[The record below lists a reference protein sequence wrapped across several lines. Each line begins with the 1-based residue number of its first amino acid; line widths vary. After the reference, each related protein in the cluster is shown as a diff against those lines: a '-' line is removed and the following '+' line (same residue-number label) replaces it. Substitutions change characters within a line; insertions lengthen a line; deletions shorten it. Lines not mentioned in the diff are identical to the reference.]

1 MVKQERAA
9 RTRHALIRAAAT
21 VFAEEGFVTA
31 SLSTISRRA
40 GVSNGAL
47 HFHFANK
54 HLLAEAVEAEAAE
67 AVRRITEAAQT
78 RQGGSCLQSVVD
90 ATHELM
96 GSLAHDSVVRGGF
109 ELAGALPRRAQASPR
124 TQWQRWVED
133 TLRRAEHS
141 GALAQG
147 VTGADGAHVIVAAT
161 AGFEVLGGQDPSW
174 LSRQTITGFWEVL
187 LPRLA
192 DRRDLDALVCAGSQ
206 RPGAVPPRE
215 PSARE
220 PSAREPSA
228 REPSAREPS
237 ARERSAPERSAR
249 GRSVQVSPD
258 R

>member
-1 MVKQERAA
+1 MVKQQRAA
-9 RTRHALIRAAAT
+9 RTRQALIQAAAT

-54 HLLAEAVEAEAAE
+54 HMLAEAVEAEAAE
-67 AVRRITEAAQT
+67 AVRRITEAAQA
-78 RQGGSCLQSVVD
+78 RQGGSSLQSVVD

-96 GSLAHDSVVRGGF
+96 GSLARDTVVRGGF
-109 ELAGALPRRAQASPR
+109 ELAGDTARRGEPSPR
-124 TQWQRWVED
+124 TQWQHWVED
-133 TLRRAEHS
+133 VLRRAEHS

-147 VTGADGAHVIVAAT
+147 VSGADGARVIIAAT
-161 AGFEVLGGQDPSW
+161 AGFGVLGGQDASW

-192 DRRDLDALVCAGSQ
+192 DHRDLDALVCAGSQ
-206 RPGAVPPRE
+206 RPAVLPPRE
-215 PSARE
+215 RPAQ
-220 PSAREPSA
+220 
-228 REPSAREPS
+228 
-237 ARERSAPERSAR
+237 ERSA
-249 GRSVQVSPD
+249 QVSPD

>member
-1 MVKQERAA
+1 MVKQQRAA

-54 HLLAEAVEAEAAE
+54 HLLAEAVGAEAAE
-67 AVRRITEAAQT
+67 AVRRITEAAQA
-78 RQGGSCLQSVVD
+78 RPGGSCLQPVVD
-90 ATHELM
+90 ATHDLM

-109 ELAGALPRRAQASPR
+109 GLTGALTRRPQASPR
-124 TQWQRWVED
+124 TRWQHWVED

-147 VTGADGAHVIVAAT
+147 VSGAHGAHVIVAAT

-215 PSARE
+215 PPPRELPARE
-220 PSAREPSA
+220 PP
-228 REPSAREPS
+228 
-237 ARERSAPERSAR
+237 AR
-249 GRSVQVSPD
+249 GRSAQVSPD

>member
-1 MVKQERAA
+1 MVKQQRAA
-9 RTRHALIRAAAT
+9 RTRHALIQAAAT

-47 HFHFANK
+47 HFHFASK
-54 HLLAEAVEAEAAE
+54 HLLAEAVRAEAART
-67 AVRRITEAAQT
+67 VRRITDAAQA
-78 RQGGSCLQSVVD
+78 RQGGSCLQTVVD

-109 ELAGALPRRAQASPR
+109 ELAGDTARGGETSPR
-124 TQWQRWVED
+124 TQWQHWVED
-133 TLRRAEHS
+133 VLRRAEHS

-147 VTGADGAHVIVAAT
+147 VSGADGAHVIVAAT

-206 RPGAVPPRE
+206 RPGTLPPRE
-215 PSARE
+215 QPARE
-220 PSAREPSA
+220 A
-228 REPSAREPS
+228 S
-237 ARERSAPERSAR
+237 ARERSA
-249 GRSVQVSPD
+249 QVSPD